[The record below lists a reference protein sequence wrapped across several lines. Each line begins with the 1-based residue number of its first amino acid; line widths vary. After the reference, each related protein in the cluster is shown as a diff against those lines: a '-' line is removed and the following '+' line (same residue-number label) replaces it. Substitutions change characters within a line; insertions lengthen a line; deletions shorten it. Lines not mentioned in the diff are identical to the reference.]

1 MHIILVGLNHET
13 APVELREKLA
23 FADNLLQTPL
33 TEITN
38 SKKYDSI
45 NEVVI
50 LSTCNR
56 VEIYAAVDDKVA
68 GLNDVKQ
75 FLVDYHAIQL
85 NDFEEHLIE
94 LADAEV
100 VQHLFEVSSTL
111 KSMIVGE
118 TQIQAQIKH
127 AFEAAREFGTS
138 GTVLSTLFQNALS
151 VGKRVRH
158 ETEIGEHSLSVSHAA
173 VMHLKKQLHSLSGK
187 KIAMIGSGKM
197 GRLAINALIK
207 NGSDD
212 VLLVNRTKSKA
223 QEIADELDLTAYDY
237 SNLEDCLVAAD
248 AVISSTGAPNAIL
261 TVELMQRVMTAR
273 NFRPLH
279 LVDIAVPRDIEN
291 DCNNIAGVELVN
303 IDSLQ
308 AGIDQNRQK
317 RILEMEKVRTIV
329 QQEVT
334 NFLEWL
340 ESLKVKPLIMDLRKF
355 AEEIREKELSRVYR
369 KFENG
374 FSDHDSELLQDMT
387 RRIINKM
394 LHVPI
399 SQIRAEA
406 VSGNEP
412 EMRTTV
418 KNLFGL

>member
-23 FADNLLQTPL
+23 FADNLLETPL
-33 TEITN
+33 SQITH
-38 SKKYDSI
+38 SKRYDCI
-45 NEVVI
+45 KEALI

-56 VEIYAAVDDKVA
+56 VEIYAVAEESVA
-68 GLNDVKQ
+68 GLNAVKQ
-75 FLVDYHAIQL
+75 FLVDYHSIPL

-94 LADAEV
+94 LTDVEV

-118 TQIQAQIKH
+118 TQIQAQIKQ
-127 AFEAAREFGTS
+127 AFEAAREFGSS

-173 VMHLKKQLHSLSGK
+173 VMHLKKQFDSLSGK

-212 VLLVNRTKSKA
+212 ILLVNRTKSTA
-223 QEIADELDLTAYDY
+223 QKIADELGLKAYDY
-237 SNLEDCLVAAD
+237 SSLEDCLVEAD
-248 AVISSTGAPNAIL
+248 AVISSTGAPTVIL
-261 TVELMQRVMTAR
+261 NVELMQRVMAAR

-279 LVDIAVPRDIEN
+279 LVDIAVPRDIES
-291 DCNNIAGVELVN
+291 DCNNIDGVELVN
-303 IDSLQ
+303 IDCLQ

-317 RILEMEKVRTIV
+317 RILEMKKVRTIV

-340 ESLKVKPLIMDLRKF
+340 ETLKVKPLIQGLRNF
-355 AEEIREKELSRVYR
+355 AEKIREKELSRVVH
-369 KFENG
+369 KFETD
-374 FSDHDSELLQDMT
+374 FSKRDSELLQDMT
-387 RRIINKM
+387 RRIVNKM

-406 VSGNEP
+406 VSGKQP
-412 EMRTTV
+412 ELSTTV
-418 KNLFGL
+418 KSLFGL